1 MFKYLKTDRKKIIND
16 EINSVV
22 NRITEDY
29 SDKEISEIV
38 NSIKERSLAYL
49 KHRRE
54 FLSNELDD
62 NINSIKSIEQ

>member
-1 MFKYLKTDRKKIIND
+1 MFKYFKTDRKKMIND